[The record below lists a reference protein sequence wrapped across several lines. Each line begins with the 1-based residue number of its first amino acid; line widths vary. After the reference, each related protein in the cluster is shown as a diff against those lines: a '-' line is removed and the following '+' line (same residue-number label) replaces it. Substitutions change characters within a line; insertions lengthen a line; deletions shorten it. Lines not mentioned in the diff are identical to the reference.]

1 MTESTSANVVLD
13 LKGLLCPMPVVKI
26 AGAIKKIE
34 VGQIIEATATD
45 PGVMADIPAWAKST
59 GNEVVKMEREG
70 KVITFWVKRLKERP
84 FGRSASSG

>member
-1 MTESTSANVVLD
+1 MTESVSPNVVLD
-13 LKGLLCPMPVVKI
+13 LKGLLCPMPVVKM

-70 KVITFWVKRLKERP
+70 KVITFWVKRLK
-84 FGRSASSG
+84 

>member
-1 MTESTSANVVLD
+1 MTESVSSNIVLD

-34 VGQIIEATATD
+34 VGQVIEATATD

-70 KVITFWVKRLKERP
+70 KVITFWVKRLK
-84 FGRSASSG
+84 